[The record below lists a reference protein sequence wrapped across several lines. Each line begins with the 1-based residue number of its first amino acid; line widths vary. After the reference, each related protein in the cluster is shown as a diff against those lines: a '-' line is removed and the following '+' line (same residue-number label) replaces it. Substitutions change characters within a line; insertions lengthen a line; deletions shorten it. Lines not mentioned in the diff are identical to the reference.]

1 MEGEAPWEGLWD
13 LTSPLSDKENDTL
26 GMEARPLQLDLGG
39 DFPWCPHHAGLCVH
53 L

>member
-13 LTSPLSDKENDTL
+13 LTSPLSDKEK
-26 GMEARPLQLDLGG
+26 GVEARPLQLDLGG
-39 DFPWCPHHAGLCVH
+39 NFPWCPHHAGLCVH